1 MEYILLITGIAIG
14 ALVIKIIESK
24 RFSKAEQE
32 RIILEKECENLVAQ
46 THALSCQT
54 QEIKNNLD
62 SKLAEIM
69 RLREEN
75 SAFRTQITSLT
86 ENEKRVKEGMKENEI
101 QLKNIFE
108 NIASK
113 ILEEKTD
120 KFTRYNQEQVKQI
133 LEPLGKDIESFRKKV
148 ETVYMDET
156 RERASLGKE
165 LQNLM
170 ELNRRLSDEAS
181 SLAKAIKGEH
191 NPKIQGDWGEMIL
204 DSILSNS
211 GLEKGVH
218 YFPQESNKN
227 EEGKILRPDVI
238 VRYPDGRDIIID
250 SKVSLTA
257 YSRYIAATDETERKQ
272 AIADHLA
279 SVKRHIDS
287 LAGKNYDYLN
297 NSIDFV
303 MMFMPIEPAYMLA
316 LSSDSQIWE
325 YAYKKKILIVSP
337 THLITALKLIYDL
350 WSRDAQNRNAIDIA
364 NRGAQMYEKFAGFI
378 TDMLA
383 IGKNIDN
390 SKKAYDTAMNKL
402 SEGKGNLVRQAEM
415 LKELGIRSSKELG
428 IASKNDSEQI
438 GS

>member
-54 QEIKNNLD
+54 EEMKNNID

-238 VRYPDGRDIIID
+238 VRYPDGQDIIID